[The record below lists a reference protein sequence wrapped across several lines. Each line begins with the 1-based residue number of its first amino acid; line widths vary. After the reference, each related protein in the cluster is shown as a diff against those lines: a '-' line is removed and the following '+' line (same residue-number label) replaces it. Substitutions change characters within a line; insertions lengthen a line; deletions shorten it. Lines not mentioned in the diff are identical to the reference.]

1 MKVYVVTHGE
11 YSDYGISHVF
21 ATRELAQ
28 AFLDD
33 YHARAER
40 ASAVIP
46 PHEFGGGSYSGYG
59 GYNPDIDEWDV
70 LEEVPPLYEHWHCHW
85 TEDSGLSRYGKP
97 TGAEEVRPYCSTI
110 STELPDEDGDPP
122 VLEGVDYYHFMLAS
136 PPGTPDP
143 YRGPKE
149 RPPREVTGRGRT
161 VEAARKAM
169 YDKLAFLKAVAE
181 GIT

>member
-11 YSDYGISHVF
+11 YSDYDISHIF

-40 ASAVIP
+40 ASAVNP
-46 PHEFGGGSYSGYG
+46 SGYG
-59 GYNPDIDEWDV
+59 GSYNGYGDYNSDIGEWDV
-70 LEEVPPLYEHWHCHW
+70 LEEVPPLYERWRCTW

-122 VLEGVDYYHFMLAS
+122 VLDGSDYYHFMLAS
-136 PPGTPDP
+136 PPDVP
-143 YRGPKE
+143 YSYMGPKE